1 MSRLCMSR
9 IGHILQRVLPHV
21 LGDVTFD
28 ETELHSTKN
37 LCENLIKDQLFLF
50 VVAVHQI
57 FSVRSL
63 SLGKNVT
70 L

>member
-1 MSRLCMSR
+1 MSH
-9 IGHILQRVLPHV
+9 IGHILQRVLLHV
-21 LGDVTFD
+21 LGDVTCD

-37 LCENLIKDQLFLF
+37 LSENLIKDQLLLF

-63 SLGKNVT
+63 SLGKNVA